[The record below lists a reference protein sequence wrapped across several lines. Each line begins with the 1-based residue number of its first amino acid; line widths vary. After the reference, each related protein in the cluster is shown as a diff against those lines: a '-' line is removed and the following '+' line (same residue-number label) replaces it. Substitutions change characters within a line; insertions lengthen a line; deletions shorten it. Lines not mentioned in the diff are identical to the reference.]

1 MLLATFWGPKALHFL
16 MRFLKSFLG
25 AETDRRVSDGTSTG
39 LRRDFGAAVSPT
51 DPPQAAPSS
60 RTEESNNDRKERK
73 TRDPTRPG
81 PEARRIEIRCR
92 NNATTVDVGK

>member
-1 MLLATFWGPKALHFL
+1 MLLATFWGPKALYFL
-16 MRFLKSFLG
+16 MRFFKSLLG
-25 AETDRRVSDGTSTG
+25 GETDRRVSDGTSAG

-60 RTEESNNDRKERK
+60 RTEESNNDRKERT

-81 PEARRIEIRCR
+81 PEARRICL
-92 NNATTVDVGK
+92 TCFYMY